1 MHLKILLNQGAGI
14 LKKRGWAWQVRAFQ
28 SSSYYQVLSILRW
41 WWWWWY
47 DGDDMAMKMMMM
59 MTMLLVILLM
69 MMTKMTSRVW
79 WLPLS
84 WCMTLIK
91 KTKEEKKVL
100 PTVSFF
106 WSYINIYWI
115 YSFLYCWKQ
124 SRWRQWDVQ
133 FIVVKHLDFVKKE
146 SKCSTTTNCASPL
159 VFVAKSANVYLA
171 TIIRLFLTA
180 SLTVAMYQKCT
191 AFSPH
196 VSSPHFYKY
205 KNNCPTTPPRLLFNI
220 YDGLSELTCRK

>member
-1 MHLKILLNQGAGI
+1 MMVI
-14 LKKRGWAWQVRAFQ
+14 
-28 SSSYYQVLSILRW
+28 
-41 WWWWWY
+41 WWWWY
-47 DGDDMAMKMMMM
+47 GDEDDDDDDDVIGDIVDDDDKDDFKGVVVAA
-59 MTMLLVILLM
+59 LV
-69 MMTKMTSRVW
+69 VHD
-79 WLPLS
+79 PHQ
-84 WCMTLIK
+84 
-91 KTKEEKKVL
+91 EDQGGEKGAADCI
-100 PTVSFF
+100 FF

-115 YSFLYCWKQ
+115 SSFLYCWKQ
-124 SRWRQWDVQ
+124 SRWRQWDIQ